1 MIFFVYFKK
10 RYKFA
15 LFFNHCNNIF
25 FDSCYFLG

>member
-25 FDSCYFLG
+25 LIAVIF